1 MSYLDYS
8 DQPKYAEPLYAF
20 PKYSVLGIEPGMLN
34 LFIKVVSEVSFTLGL
49 TSDVNK
55 GVLSIASEINK
66 GSLILTSKI
75 KD

>member
-49 TSDVNK
+49 TS
-55 GVLSIASEINK
+55 EINK